1 MRKEIGMVKQISAIL
16 MGILLM
22 GGTLF
27 TACAGGLESAVSAK
41 SGDTVRVDYTGTLDD
56 GEVFDSSVGKDPLEF
71 TVGENQVIPGFEEA
85 VIGMKIGESKTVKIP
100 ADEAYGAY
108 REDMVLV
115 VSRDKLPPGMNPQIG
130 QWLELGQPGGQSIQ
144 VRVIDASESTVTLD
158 ANHPMAGKDL
168 TFEIQLV
175 EIVEVAESE

>member
-1 MRKEIGMVKQISAIL
+1 MREETGMIKKTAAIL
-16 MGILLM
+16 MGILLT
-22 GGTLF
+22 GGTLL
-27 TACAGGLESAVSAK
+27 TACSGGLESAVPAK
-41 SGDTVRVDYTGTLDD
+41 SGDTVRVDYTGTFDD

-71 TVGENQVIPGFEEA
+71 TIGENQVIPGFEQA

-100 ADEAYGAY
+100 ADEAYGPY
-108 REDMVLV
+108 HEDMVLV
-115 VSRDKLPPGMNPQIG
+115 VSRDKMPPGMNPEIG
-130 QWLELGQPGGQSIQ
+130 QWLQFGQTGGQTVQ

-175 EIVEVAESE
+175 EILESAEDE

>member
-1 MRKEIGMVKQISAIL
+1 MIKKTAAIL

-22 GGTLF
+22 GGTLL
-27 TACAGGLESAVSAK
+27 TACSGGLESAVPAK

-71 TVGENQVIPGFEEA
+71 TIGEGQVIPGFEEA
-85 VIGMKIGESKTVKIP
+85 VITMKIGESKTVKIP
-100 ADEAYGAY
+100 ADEAYGPY
-108 REDMVLV
+108 HEDMVMV
-115 VSRDKLPPGMNPQIG
+115 VSRDKLPPGMDPEIG
-130 QWLELGQPGGQSIQ
+130 QWLQLGQPGGQTIQ
-144 VRVIDASESTVTLD
+144 VRVIDVSESTVTLD

-175 EIVEVAESE
+175 EIVESAEDE

>member
-1 MRKEIGMVKQISAIL
+1 MIKKTGAIL

-22 GGTLF
+22 GGTLLS
-27 TACAGGLESAVSAK
+27 ACAGGLESAVPAK

-71 TVGENQVIPGFEEA
+71 TIGENQVIPGFEQA

-100 ADEAYGAY
+100 EDEAYGPY
-108 REDMVLV
+108 YEDMVLV

-130 QWLELGQPGGQSIQ
+130 QWLDLGQPGGQAIPA
-144 VRVIDASESTVTLD
+144 RVIDVSESTVTLD

-175 EIVEVAESE
+175 EIVETVENE